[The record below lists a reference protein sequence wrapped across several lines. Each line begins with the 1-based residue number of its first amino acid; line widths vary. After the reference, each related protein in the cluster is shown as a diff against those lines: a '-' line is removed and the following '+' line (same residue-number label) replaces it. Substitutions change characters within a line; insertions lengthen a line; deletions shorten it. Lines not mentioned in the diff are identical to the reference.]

1 MTAAIAAL
9 HFLLAFMLVACLAV
23 ELALLKAPPGRVP
36 FPALAK
42 IDALYGLSAGL
53 LVAVGLYRAINFEKG
68 WAYYSHSLPFLIKL
82 GLFAAI
88 AVASIY
94 PTIHFFR
101 ARHGDKPVDRTTIDR
116 IRRIVHLE
124 LVLVAALIV
133 CASLAA
139 KGIGF
144 VT

>member
-1 MTAAIAAL
+1 MTVAIAAL
-9 HFLLAFMLVACLAV
+9 HFLLAFILVACLVA
-23 ELALLKAPPGRVP
+23 ELVLLKALPERTP

-101 ARHGDKPVDRTTIDR
+101 ARHGDKRVDRTTIDR

-124 LVLVAALIV
+124 LALVGALIV

-139 KGIGF
+139 KGVGVF
-144 VT
+144 T